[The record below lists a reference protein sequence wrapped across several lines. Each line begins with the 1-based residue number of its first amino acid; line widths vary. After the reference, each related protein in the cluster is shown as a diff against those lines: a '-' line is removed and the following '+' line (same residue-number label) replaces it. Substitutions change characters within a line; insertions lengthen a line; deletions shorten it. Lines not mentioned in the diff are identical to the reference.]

1 MNSHRETEQP
11 TEKQFGLRSS
21 RRIEVTWGDCDAAAV
36 VFYPRYYEWFDACTH
51 ALLDAAGLD
60 HRTLRQTHG
69 LLGTPLIQASAK
81 FMSPATY
88 GDVLEAESFISK
100 IVDRGFTV
108 SHRFTIA
115 GRVVVEGE
123 EVRVWA
129 KATGDMARPMK
140 TVDPGPEIR
149 AIIEG
154 RYFK

>member
-1 MNSHRETEQP
+1 MNNPRDSEIPPAER
-11 TEKQFGLRSS
+11 FGLRST
-21 RRIEVTWGDCDAAAV
+21 RHIEVTWGDCDAAVV

-51 ALLDAAGLD
+51 ALLNGAGLG
-60 HRTLRQTHG
+60 HRTLKQTYG

-81 FMSPATY
+81 FISPATY
-88 GDVLEAESFISK
+88 GDVLDTETYISK

-108 SHRFTIA
+108 IHRFSVR
-115 GRVVVEGE
+115 GRLVVEGE

-129 KATGDMARPMK
+129 KETGDPARPMK

-154 RYFK
+154 RYAF

>member
-1 MNSHRETEQP
+1 MRTDER
-11 TEKQFGLRSS
+11 FGLRSH
-21 RRIEVTWGDCDAAAV
+21 RRIEVTWGDCDAASV

-51 ALLDAAGLD
+51 VLLAGAGLS
-60 HRTLRQTHG
+60 HHTIREKYG

-81 FMSPATY
+81 FVSPATF
-88 GDVLEAESFISK
+88 GDVIDAESYISK

-108 SHRFTIA
+108 SHRFCI
-115 GRVVVEGE
+115 GNRVVVEGE

-129 KATGDMARPMK
+129 KATGDSSKPMR

-154 RYFK
+154 RYAF